1 MLESDYEGFAG
12 TEDCQKWISG
22 TVCKRRSTYEPLR
35 LPSLTVHFCI
45 DGAGVGTTQAVLRRF
60 IYAMITYPDI
70 QKRAQAEVDSVT
82 EGRRLP
88 TLDERVIS

>member
-1 MLESDYEGFAG
+1 
-12 TEDCQKWISG
+12 
-22 TVCKRRSTYEPLR
+22 
-35 LPSLTVHFCI
+35 
-45 DGAGVGTTQAVLRRF
+45 
-60 IYAMITYPDI
+60 MITYPDI